1 MRELLAVGCLISM
14 PCLVVVDEGIIA
26 ENLEVRQSM
35 RRFSFAP
42 RLDYPEWNTDS
53 YATSNQN
60 GLM

>member
-1 MRELLAVGCLISM
+1 MRELLAVEVLISM
-14 PCLVVVDEGIIA
+14 PCFVVDEGLIA

-35 RRFSFAP
+35 HRFPFAP